1 MIIQSYSLQGKRES
15 NEDQHIG
22 VININNIDKT
32 INPVNLVGVFD
43 GHGGKLVSKYL
54 KTNLPKYIFKKT
66 NNNIFE
72 QHNAVVNNYF
82 YKLFDRLQNDLIKD
96 HPIAA
101 NRCGSTALVGVMHK
115 TTKGSKNSNFL
126 WIANVGDSRAVL
138 CNHLGKAVPLS
149 VDHKPNSGPEKKRI
163 ETMGGKIKF
172 DGVDWRIGD
181 LSLSRAFGD
190 LDNTPYVTHTPEIF
204 KYRLN
209 KKDKFLIFAC
219 DGLWDVVNNTEA
231 VNYVKF
237 LLDKKFTGNISK
249 KLGEYAIKKGS
260 YDNVTISILFLE

>member
-1 MIIQSYSLQGKRES
+1 MIIQSFSLQGKRES

-32 INPVNLVGVFD
+32 INPVNLICVFD

-54 KTNLPKYIFKKT
+54 KTNLPKYIYKKT
-66 NNNIFE
+66 GTNIFE
-72 QHNAVVNNYF
+72 QHNAIITNYF
-82 YKLFDRLQNDLIKD
+82 NKMFDKLQSSLIKD

-101 NRCGSTALVGVMHK
+101 NRCGSTALVGVMY
-115 TTKGSKNSNFL
+115 KNNKNTNYI

-138 CNHLGKAVPLS
+138 CNHLNKAVPLS
-149 VDHKPNSGPEKKRI
+149 KDHKPHHEAEKKRI

-181 LSLSRAFGD
+181 LSLSRSFGD
-190 LDNTPYVTHTPEIF
+190 IDYTPYVTHNPEIF
-204 KYRLN
+204 KYKIN
-209 KKDKFLIFAC
+209 KKDKFIIFAC

-231 VNYVKF
+231 INYVNY
-237 LLDKKFTGNISK
+237 LIDKKFTGNISK
-249 KLGEYAIKKGS
+249 KLAEYAITKGS
-260 YDNVTISILFLE
+260 YDNVTISILFL